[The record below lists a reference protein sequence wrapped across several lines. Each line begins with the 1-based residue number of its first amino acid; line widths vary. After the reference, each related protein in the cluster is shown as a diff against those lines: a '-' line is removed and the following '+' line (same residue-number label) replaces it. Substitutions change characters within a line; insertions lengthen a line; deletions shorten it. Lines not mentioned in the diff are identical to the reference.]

1 MGTIINF
8 KCENCDFEFQDKD
21 LIFYLDENDNLKE
34 ETLTLENSKLMTK
47 SLLEG
52 FLYESYC
59 PHCDKL
65 IKTYVPEMNNIN
77 LNEEE
82 ITEIISKYNKKDN
95 GKDNG
100 KDNDENNFKIII
112 FDFKTT
118 NYRSRREILENN
130 KCPNCNKN
138 MSLVI
143 SEKIPCPKCGNEL
156 KEQ

>member
-34 ETLTLENSKLMTK
+34 ESLTLENSKLMTK

-59 PHCDKL
+59 PNCNKL

-77 LNEEE
+77 LNKEE
-82 ITEIISKYNKKDN
+82 ISEIISKYNKKSN
-95 GKDNG
+95 EKDNE
-100 KDNDENNFKIII
+100 KDSTREYKRMHGLHYNHTKEFTEKKFKEWS
-112 FDFKTT
+112 KKASELRA
-118 NYRSRREILENN
+118 NYRD
-130 KCPNCNKN
+130 KKN
-138 MSLVI
+138 
-143 SEKIPCPKCGNEL
+143 
-156 KEQ
+156 

>member
-1 MGTIINF
+1 MGSIINF
-8 KCENCDFEFQDKD
+8 KCENCDFKFQDKD

-47 SLLEG
+47 SLVEG

-59 PHCDKL
+59 PNCNKQ

-77 LNEEE
+77 LKEEE
-82 ITEIISKYNKKDN
+82 ITEIISKYNKKE
-95 GKDNG
+95 
-100 KDNDENNFKIII
+100 NDEDNFKIII

-130 KCPNCNKN
+130 KCPNCNKD

-143 SEKIPCPKCGNEL
+143 SEKIPCPKCGNMLIE
-156 KEQ
+156 E

>member
-8 KCENCDFEFQDKD
+8 KCENCNFKFQDKD
-21 LIFYLDENDNLKE
+21 LIFYLDEEDNLKE
-34 ETLTLENSKLMTK
+34 ESLSLENSKLMTK

-59 PHCDKL
+59 PHCNKL

-77 LNEEE
+77 LKEEE
-82 ITEIISKYNKKDN
+82 IIEIISKFNKNKSIKED
-95 GKDNG
+95 
-100 KDNDENNFKIII
+100 FKILI

-118 NYRSRREILENN
+118 TYKIRREILENN

-143 SEKIPCPKCGNEL
+143 SEKIPCPKCGNKL
-156 KEQ
+156 KEQN

>member
-8 KCENCDFEFQDKD
+8 KCENCDFKFQDKD

-95 GKDNG
+95 
-100 KDNDENNFKIII
+100 DENNFKIII

-118 NYRSRREILENN
+118 NYRNRREILENN
-130 KCPNCNKN
+130 KCPNCNKD